1 MTAGVRARHLLP
13 DIDAMVQ
20 ITRLLTLLVT
30 GDRASL
36 EGALHEDV
44 VFVQADGREH
54 TGRAAVLSVF
64 EGADHGASYQVLD
77 QDDEEGWL
85 RVGLRVADPPVM
97 VAFVLRGR
105 LLEDRLVEVRVEP

>member
-1 MTAGVRARHLLP
+1 
-13 DIDAMVQ
+13 MVQ

-64 EGADHGASYQVLD
+64 EGADRGASYQVLD

-97 VAFVLRGR
+97 VAFMLRGR